1 MMNRH
6 LGTGPVNYKENTN
19 ITFDAFKSS
28 NTGLVNIPAVSF
40 SWYDDF
46 VNFIDVQA
54 EETEITYRK
63 AIKQFFQYLH
73 NFSITRPTSLDI
85 RNYREYMKDR
95 GDKATTVNLYITVVK
110 LFFRFTAETGLYPN
124 VADHI
129 NGLKL
134 SDEHK
139 RDYLSAKQVEMMLK
153 AMPHKTVIERRNY
166 AMVVLMVTSG
176 LRTIE
181 LARALCGDVTL
192 LGGTDV
198 LWVQGKGRTD
208 KADYVKLSFHAK
220 QAIQD
225 YLELRHEIGP
235 QSPLFASD
243 SNNSY
248 GRPLTTRT
256 IRGVNKPAMKNVG
269 LVSPRLTAHSFR
281 HTAATLNLLNHGTL
295 AETQQLL
302 RHKNINTTMVYN
314 HDIDR
319 MKNASETRVDDAIFS
334 R

>member
-1 MMNRH
+1 MEN
-6 LGTGPVNYKENTN
+6 PVSYNHNSHE
-19 ITFDAFKSS
+19 TFDSFEAAT
-28 NTGLVNIPAVSF
+28 TGLANVQAVSF

-54 EETEITYRK
+54 EETEVTYRK
-63 AIKQFFQYLH
+63 AIKQFFQFLH
-73 NFSITRPTSLDI
+73 NFSITRPTSVDI
-85 RNYREYMKDR
+85 RNYREYMTGR
-95 GDKATTVNLYITVVK
+95 GDKATTINLYLTVVK

-129 NGLKL
+129 KGLKL

-139 RDYLSAKQVEMMLK
+139 RDYLSAEQVEAMLK
-153 AMPHKTVIERRNY
+153 AMPHKTVIDRRNY

-181 LARALCGDVTL
+181 LSRALCGDVTL

-256 IRGVNKPAMKNVG
+256 IRGVSKQAMKSVG

-319 MKNASETRVDDAIFS
+319 MKNASEARVDDAIFGQ
-334 R
+334 